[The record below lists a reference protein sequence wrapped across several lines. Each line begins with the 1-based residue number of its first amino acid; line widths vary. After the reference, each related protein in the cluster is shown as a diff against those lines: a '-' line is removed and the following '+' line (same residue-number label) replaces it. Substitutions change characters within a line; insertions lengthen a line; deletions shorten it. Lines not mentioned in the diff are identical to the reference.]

1 MVGAQHG
8 TAVGALDRRLRNSAS
23 LAAMLC
29 APATRSAT
37 WHCASSRALARRTAH
52 EMNARSFDADGAV
65 NSGDRYAAVA
75 ELLAMVYRLKSRGLR
90 GIRAQ
95 SDRTS
100 GGNRQNHG

>member
-1 MVGAQHG
+1 
-8 TAVGALDRRLRNSAS
+8 
-23 LAAMLC
+23 
-29 APATRSAT
+29 
-37 WHCASSRALARRTAH
+37 
-52 EMNARSFDADGAV
+52 MNARSFDADGAV
-65 NSGDRYAAVA
+65 NSGDLYAAVA